1 MTRYLLLPLVL
12 LLAACGSPA
21 PVPEDHFYRLPEPSA
36 KSQGSSLNAGV
47 ILVEPFRVSG
57 LVRER
62 PIIFMQTTDSVE
74 LERYN
79 YHLWYE
85 SPGYMLQQHLA
96 DFLRL
101 SGLVDSVTTSRNLP
115 PDIVISGELYEFMH
129 IRDAEDGG
137 EVIVKLELMLR
148 HRHDQ
153 GMHWQ
158 ALYSEQ
164 EAVDGAD
171 MNAVVAAFGRTLDR
185 IYRDFLE
192 RANGTN

>member
-12 LLAACGSPA
+12 VLLTACGSPG
-21 PVPEDHFYRLPEPSA
+21 PVPEDHFYRLPDPSA
-36 KSQGSSLNAGV
+36 EVQGSLNAEV
-47 ILVEPFRVSG
+47 ILVEPFSVSG

-62 PIIFMQTTDSVE
+62 PIMFMQSAGSVE

-96 DFLRL
+96 DYLR
-101 SGLVDSVTTSRNLP
+101 SAGLADNVTTSRNLP

-129 IRDAEDGG
+129 VRDSNDNG

-148 HRHDQ
+148 NRHDREEL
-153 GMHWQ
+153 WQ
-158 ALYSEQ
+158 SLYNEQ
-164 EAVDGAD
+164 EAVNGND
-171 MNAVVAAFGRTLDR
+171 MNAVVAAFGRALDR
-185 IYRDFLE
+185 IYQDFLE
-192 RANGTN
+192 RASGSN